1 MSTAALTEN
10 RTGDWT
16 GEEALAHFQPVFDR
30 IRAGALER
38 EARQQLP
45 HEQIGWLREAGFG
58 RLRLPV
64 DDGGYGVS
72 VQTLALL
79 LIRLGSADSNLVQ
92 ALRGHIGFTESV
104 LAHPDDAYR
113 KFWIAELAAGALVGN
128 AESERTGS
136 FAEQATTV
144 SRDGNGRLVLNG
156 TKYYSTGSIFADW
169 ILVSAAA
176 GPGVLEKPGASGPE
190 HGGRCRQSAGTAA
203 PLVTVMVRTGAPGV
217 QVRNDWDGFGQR
229 LTGSGTTVFN
239 DAEVEAGS
247 VVERSQE
254 PTAVHAVYQLVHL
267 AALAGIAT
275 AALRESADFVR
286 SRQRN
291 LFNPQVPPAEDPV
304 ALQVIGE
311 VFGTVRMLEPAVLAA
326 AQSVDE
332 AYAAAPGEVR
342 DTLARADAC
351 VFGVQPTVIKLVLE
365 AVSRIFE
372 VGGAS
377 ATSTSRQLDRL
388 WRNARTIASHNP
400 ATYRQQFAG
409 GYVLNGTPPGDAL
422 LRLLTDG

>member
-1 MSTAALTEN
+1 MSTALTQA
-10 RTGDWT
+10 RTAAWT

-38 EARQQLP
+38 EAGQQLP
-45 HEQIGWLREAGFG
+45 YEQIGWLRDAGFG

-64 DDGGYGVS
+64 TDGGYGVS
-72 VQTLALL
+72 VQTLVLL

-128 AESERTGS
+128 AESEKTGS

-144 SRDGNGRLVLNG
+144 SRDANGRLVLNG
-156 TKYYSTGSIFADW
+156 TKYYTTGSIFADW

-176 GPGVLEKPGASGPE
+176 GPGVLE
-190 HGGRCRQSAGTAA
+190 SAGTSGAQ
-203 PLVTVMVRTGAPGV
+203 LVTVMVRTGAPGV
-217 QVRNDWDGFGQR
+217 EIRNDWDGFGQR
-229 LTGSGTTVFN
+229 LTGSGTTVFTG
-239 DAEVEAGS
+239 AEVEAGF
-247 VVERSQE
+247 VVERTLE

-267 AALAGIAT
+267 AALAGIAG
-275 AALRESADFVR
+275 AALEESAAFVR

-291 LFNPQVPPAEDPV
+291 LFNPQVPPAQDPV

-311 VFGTVRMLEPAVLAA
+311 VFGTVRTLEPAVLAA

-332 AYAAAPGEVR
+332 AYAAAPDTVR
-342 DTLARADAC
+342 DALARADAC
-351 VFGVQPTVIKLVLE
+351 VFGVQPTVIRLVLE

-422 LRLLTDG
+422 LRLLTEP